1 MKRLSLIFGALCV
14 LSLAASEENVNSDS
28 STQRRVP
35 FATRRLVQIA
45 KVGSTSEVMK
55 YVTSAAGKNG
65 SINDQ
70 LESGYECAFDT
81 KEKLAAWNLALAY
94 HKRQED
100 WKYNAKSFGWAVAS
114 FAAGA
119 ATVYVCNKFLPQ
131 SYVQSKPPIK

>member
-1 MKRLSLIFGALCV
+1 MKKLSLIFGTLCV
-14 LSLAASEENVNSDS
+14 LSLVASEENVNNDS

-55 YVTSAAGKNG
+55 YVTSAAVKSG

-70 LESGYECAFDT
+70 LEAGYEYAFDT

-100 WKYNAKSFGWAVAS
+100 WKYNAKSFGWAVAG
-114 FAAGA
+114 FAAGF
-119 ATVYVCNKFLPQ
+119 ATAYVCNKFLLQPQ
-131 SYVQSKPPIK
+131 SSKKGE